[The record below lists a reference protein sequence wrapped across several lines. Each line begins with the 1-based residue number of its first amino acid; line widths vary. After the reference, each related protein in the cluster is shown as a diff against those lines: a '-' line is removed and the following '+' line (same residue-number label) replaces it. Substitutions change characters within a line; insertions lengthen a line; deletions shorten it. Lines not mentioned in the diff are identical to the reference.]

1 MKGASLSLPR
11 KLPRFRSLA
20 ARIGTIYALLL
31 GVILWVILFVASSGI
46 ERFARDTVIHD
57 MEANAR
63 VFDQI
68 LDQRASE
75 MRTAGSVLAAD
86 FGFREAV
93 ALDDAPTI
101 ESALDSISG
110 RASLGGAFVVTLDG
124 RLIGAS
130 HRFPRADRD
139 GIFRAL
145 DDGRDRGVIATGD
158 QLNLAVSAPIETP
171 DLTGWLVLLQPLGA
185 SELAR
190 LAETSAVPIAAEV
203 RPAASLPPALAQQ
216 GEGSRLFPVEERG
229 EDILYRVSSLQE
241 LGTQVAPRLVLRHS
255 LDTALAR
262 YAVLEMILVGL
273 SLGGVAIAVFASL
286 MVSRGIVRPIASL
299 DRATRRFGEGEAVV
313 VQIDSDDEIGRL
325 AGSFNTMVGAI
336 AEREQRISHMALH
349 EILTGLPNRKLFN
362 EQLDFAMSR
371 RHSGEQVL
379 VCYCDLDN
387 FKLINDT
394 QGHPIGDAVLKAV
407 ASRLT
412 ERLGDAVVARL
423 GGDEFVIMMG
433 RVPAS
438 ADIAALAGQVAT
450 CFETPLTISG
460 QAMECRASI
469 GIAVGPSD
477 GRDGETLVKNADLAL
492 YRAKSEGR
500 GCYRFF
506 EATMDEQARKRRFM
520 EVSLRGALAEDQ
532 LHLHFQPL
540 HRIAASE
547 LIGFEALL
555 RWEHPTLGNIT
566 PDEFIPL
573 AEETGL
579 IVPIGEWVM
588 REACRR
594 AASWPDVLRVA
605 VNVSPLQFRS
615 GSLITTIAQALA
627 ASRLAPSRLE
637 IEITESIF
645 IESVEKTLA
654 MLHQIKSLG
663 VRVALDD
670 FGTGYSSLS
679 YLRSFPFDKIKIDR
693 SFVNDLGSSASA
705 GAIIGA
711 ITTLASALDMETLAE
726 GVEDAEQMAMLQ
738 AKGCQQVQG
747 FLLSRPMPPDAAMAY
762 IGEHRAIRPVRAA
775 A

>member
-1 MKGASLSLPR
+1 MRWATLRFPR
-11 KLPRFRSLA
+11 ALPRFRSLA
-20 ARIGTIYALLL
+20 ARIGTTYALLFGL
-31 GVILWVILFVASSGI
+31 ILWTILFVASTGI

-68 LDQRASE
+68 LDQRSSE
-75 MRTAGSVLAAD
+75 MRTAGNVLAAD

-101 ESALDSISG
+101 ESALDSISS
-110 RASLGGAFVVTLDG
+110 RASLGGAFVVSLDG
-124 RLIGAS
+124 RIIGADR
-130 HRFPRADRD
+130 RFSRSDRE

-145 DDGRDRGVIATGD
+145 DDGRDRGVLATGEH
-158 QLNLAVSAPIETP
+158 LNLAVSAPIETP

-185 SELAR
+185 DELSR
-190 LAETSAVPIAAEV
+190 LAESSAVPIAAEV
-203 RPAASLPPALAQQ
+203 RPAADLPSTLAQQ
-216 GEGSRLFPVEERG
+216 GEGSRLIPMEENG
-229 EDILYRVSSLQE
+229 EDILYRVSSLTE
-241 LGTQVAPRLVLRHS
+241 LGTHVAPRLVLRHS
-255 LDTALAR
+255 LDAALAR
-262 YAVLEMILVGL
+262 YAMLKTVLIALA
-273 SLGGVAIAVFASL
+273 LGGVAIAIFASL
-286 MVSRGIVRPIASL
+286 FVSRGIARPVATL
-299 DRATRRFGEGEAVV
+299 DRAARRFGEGEPVV

-325 AGSFNTMVGAI
+325 ATSFNTMVGAI

-349 EILTGLPNRKLFN
+349 DILTGLPNRKLFN
-362 EQLDFAMSR
+362 EQLEFAMSR
-371 RHSGEQVL
+371 RQSGEHVL

-394 QGHPIGDAVLKAV
+394 QGHPVGDAVLKAV
-407 ASRLT
+407 ATRLT

-423 GGDEFVIMMG
+423 GGDEFVIMMSH
-433 RVPAS
+433 VPAT
-438 ADIAALAGQVAT
+438 ADFASLAGQVEA
-450 CFETPLTISG
+450 CFETPMTISG

-520 EVSLRGALAEDQ
+520 EISLRNALAADQ

-594 AASWPDVLRVA
+594 AASWPDCLRVA

-615 GSLITTIAQALA
+615 GSLTTTIAQALA
-627 ASRLAPSRLE
+627 TSGLAASRLE

-654 MLHQIKSLG
+654 MLHQIKALG

-693 SFVNDLGSSASA
+693 SFVNDLASSASA

-726 GVEDAEQMAMLQ
+726 GVEDADQMAMLK

-747 FLLSRPMPPDAAMAY
+747 FLLSRPMPPAAAMAY
-762 IGEHRAIRPVRAA
+762 IGAHRAQTGQRAA